1 MNKLNSR
8 LSLGWIRPALLI
20 VMLAAALVVLDPVR
34 TKVVTKTV
42 TVSCPIDMNSLID
55 QIVQQSPEVSREEA
69 RAYVEHELSNF
80 SRRLVQNQNK

>member
-8 LSLGWIRPALLI
+8 LSSGWVRPALLI

-42 TVSCPIDMNSLID
+42 TASCPIDMNLLVD
-55 QIVQQSPEVSREEA
+55 QIVQQSPDVSREEA
-69 RAYVEHELSNF
+69 RAYVEHELANF
-80 SRRLVQNQNK
+80 SRRLVQNQNR